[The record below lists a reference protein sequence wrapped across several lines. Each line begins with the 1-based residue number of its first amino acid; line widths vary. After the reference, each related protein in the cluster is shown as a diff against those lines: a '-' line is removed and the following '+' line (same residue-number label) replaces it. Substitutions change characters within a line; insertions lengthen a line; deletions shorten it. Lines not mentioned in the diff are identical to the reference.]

1 MGVGCWALGVL
12 LSGCAPKPPS
22 LPTGAGTPYPEFAAA
37 YNSATASCSGV
48 KTITAAMGMSGKAGS
63 MKLRGRIDAGFAA
76 PGRARLEG
84 VPPFGRKVFVL
95 VAQDGKG
102 TLVLPRDERVLRD
115 APPDQIVEALAGV
128 ALGPDA
134 LRTAVAGCGFGA
146 APTEGRRYPN
156 GWVGAVSSDGTTYLR
171 PRGDAWEVAAAER
184 GSVTVVYSDYQSGRP
199 VAIRLRSVTDGR
211 VTADITL
218 TLSDVEINTTLEPR
232 VFDIGPDL
240 PQNPIPLT
248 LEELRRAGPLGGS

>member
-1 MGVGCWALGVL
+1 MSGLLALGVA
-12 LSGCAPKPPS
+12 GCAPKAPVLPS
-22 LPTGAGTPYPEFAAA
+22 GSGTPYPEFRSA
-37 YNSATASCSGV
+37 YDSATASCSGV
-48 KTITAAMGMSGKAGS
+48 KTITASMGMSGKAGS

-134 LRTAVAGCGFGA
+134 LRTAIAGCGFGA
-146 APTEGRRYPN
+146 APTEGRSYAN
-156 GWVGAVSSDGTTYLR
+156 GWVAAVSSDGTTYLR
-171 PRGDAWEVAAAER
+171 PRGEAWEVAAAER
-184 GSVTVVYSDYQSGRP
+184 GPVTVLYSEYQSGRP
-199 VAIRLRSVTDGR
+199 TAIRLRSVTDGR

-218 TLSDVEINTTLEPR
+218 TLSDVDINTTLEPR
-232 VFDIGPDL
+232 VFDITPDL

-248 LEELRRAGPLGGS
+248 LDELRRAGPRGGA